1 MFHVHSFSNC
11 MHVCI
16 VLILFLI
23 TSVITFTCRKVVP
36 KILFLVRQFVMKSYL
51 TNDTSFMTEHEVM
64 KWFLVDLL
72 SQQFCMVILAHRYV
86 LSRDFNSK
94 KTQPF
99 FYKQTGVSGVMVGF
113 GTIKKLLMLGL
124 MQIANWQAETNPDN
138 WL

>member
-51 TNDTSFMTEHEVM
+51 TNDTSFMTEH
-64 KWFLVDLL
+64 
-72 SQQFCMVILAHRYV
+72 S
-86 LSRDFNSK
+86 NSVWLF
-94 KTQPF
+94 QL
-99 FYKQTGVSGVMVGF
+99 TGTYCQEIS
-113 GTIKKLLMLGL
+113 IRKKLNLFFINKLGVRRHGRFWYDKETPNAWFN
-124 MQIANWQAETNPDN
+124 ANR
-138 WL
+138 